1 MAGEAAT
8 LPSSSRSSST
18 SLPKTFTYKKYSTNL
33 HNNTISSYLNNSSSS
48 SETFKNTSPSID
60 TQMRFGRKKNEDVVG
75 LSFNSE
81 KHFNG
86 GIHEKKSR
94 NSRIVDR
101 GGRKIQRNKNDNNVH
116 PKGVKPEAK
125 PQKKSLAASV
135 LKYWFPCELKKVNIR
150 RFFPSFGCKCTC
162 ARAKSV
168 DIEKSVRE
176 SKSSVQIRNK
186 KDNHQGV
193 DKCKEIRKVCNEV
206 FNPNPFSLVLNEYTQ
221 PESSSEDEISCK
233 KYDSVSSELQKSSD
247 SPDLSSMVED
257 ATVQTQI
264 QEKPRK
270 PLEVFGSPISGKNV
284 PCRVTETPK
293 IFSSDAMFYD
303 GDDSDSSSDLF
314 EIKNINFSRLSDS
327 RAEKTPRLGKSKKK
341 CLLDSATTPK
351 RNTSIE
357 KASISMSM
365 QKRRDDILL
374 SCRSYKAVN
383 VARNNTYSI
392 AKETQSDPQIRH
404 RLEDS
409 ATPVSENRTGHAR
422 HRDFKVTHVIRT
434 MRRNSFS

>member
-33 HNNTISSYLNNSSSS
+33 HNNTISSYLNSSSS
-48 SETFKNTSPSID
+48 SETFTTTSPSID
-60 TQMRFGRKKNEDVVG
+60 TQQHQMRFGRKKKEDVVG
-75 LSFNSE
+75 LSYNSE

-86 GIHEKKSR
+86 GNHEKKSR

-101 GGRKIQRNKNDNNVH
+101 GGRKIQRKKNDNNVH

-150 RFFPSFGCKCTC
+150 RFFPSFGCKCSC

-176 SKSSVQIRNK
+176 SKSSSQSHNK
-186 KDNHQGV
+186 KVNYEGV
-193 DKCKEIRKVCNEV
+193 DGCKEIRKVCNEV

-221 PESSSEDEISCK
+221 PESSSEDEISCQ

-247 SPDLSSMVED
+247 SPDLSS
-257 ATVQTQI
+257 I
-264 QEKPRK
+264 LPEKPQK

-284 PCRVTETPK
+284 PCRVMETPK
-293 IFSSDAMFYD
+293 IFSSDGMFYD

-327 RAEKTPRLGKSKKK
+327 SAEKTPRLSKNKKK
-341 CLLDSATTPK
+341 GLVASTTPK

-392 AKETQSDPQIRH
+392 AKETQSDPQISH
-404 RLEDS
+404 RLKDS
-409 ATPVSENRTGHAR
+409 ARPVSENRTGHAR